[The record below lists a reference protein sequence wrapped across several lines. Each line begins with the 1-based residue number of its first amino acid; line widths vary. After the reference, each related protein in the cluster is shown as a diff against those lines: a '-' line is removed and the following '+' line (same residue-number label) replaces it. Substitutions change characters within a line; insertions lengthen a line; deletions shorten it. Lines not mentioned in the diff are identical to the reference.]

1 MTTYKD
7 KEVSRI
13 LLPSFASTL
22 IKSFE
27 EYRSYNK
34 TFSQMKSLH
43 SVDCDSR
50 EAGHFLSNIDKL
62 VSDYTAIGYIASR
75 NSKYATKITNKTFK
89 YTYKRAK
96 KTSKSEVK
104 LQTIEDTANLMCYI
118 QYNYKDNFIS
128 SSGVVA
134 DSSSNRTNLGC
145 SSSSSLPKSEY
156 DSTQDLKFSCNYY
169 ICHINEKFNE
179 DTKKIEYKFKYEK
192 IDNQPIKSII
202 DKYKSQDKSTKD
214 IIYVILNNLTKTRMY
229 DLAQGHTHELLEYYH
244 KTYNDGKH
252 LINLLPNHK
261 PLNVQSNKD
270 ALKELNDIDD

>member
-1 MTTYKD
+1 MSTYKN
-7 KEVSRI
+7 KVVSRT
-13 LLPSFASTL
+13 LLPPFASTL

-27 EYRSYNK
+27 GYKGYNT

-43 SVDCDSR
+43 SIDCDSR
-50 EAGHFLSNIDKL
+50 EVDHLLSNIDKL
-62 VSDYTAIGYIASR
+62 VSDYTAIGYVSSR
-75 NSKYATKITNKTFK
+75 NSKYATKITNQTFK

-96 KTSKSEVK
+96 KTSKNKVE
-104 LQTIEDTANLMCYI
+104 LQTIEDSVDLLCFI
-118 QYNYKDNFIS
+118 QYVYGGEYIS

-134 DSSSNRTNLGC
+134 DASSNRTNLGC
-145 SSSSSLPKSEY
+145 SSSSSLPNSEY

-202 DKYKSQDKSTKD
+202 DKYKSQDSSTKN

-229 DLAQGHTHELLEYYH
+229 DLEQGHTQELLRHYRE
-244 KTYNDGKH
+244 TYKGIKLTH
-252 LINLLPNHK
+252 NHK
-261 PLNVQSNKD
+261 PMNIQNTRD
-270 ALKELNDIDD
+270 ALKELDDVDD